1 MDNEPQK
8 SNCSRGCWVHGPV
21 RSSLGTRRHI
31 RAALLLKKC
40 LQVGTTAA
48 IAISI
53 GIGIANVIGNV
64 IATMLNLMRSF
75 AISCSSQQCRIA
87 AAATLH
93 RLASHRLDV
102 PVH

>member
-1 MDNEPQK
+1 MP
-8 SNCSRGCWVHGPV
+8 GPV
-21 RSSLGTRRHI
+21 RSPLGTRRHI

-48 IAISI
+48 FTISI
-53 GIGIANVIGNV
+53 GIGIANVIANV

-93 RLASHRLDV
+93 RLALHRLDV

>member
-1 MDNEPQK
+1 MP
-8 SNCSRGCWVHGPV
+8 GPV
-21 RSSLGTRRHI
+21 RSPLGTRRHI

-48 IAISI
+48 IAFTIAISI
-53 GIGIANVIGNV
+53 GIGIANVIANV

>member
-8 SNCSRGCWVHGPV
+8 SNCSRGCWVPGPV

-53 GIGIANVIGNV
+53 GIGIANVIANV

-75 AISCSSQQCRIA
+75 AISCTSQQCRIA

-93 RLASHRLDV
+93 RLALHRLDV

>member
-1 MDNEPQK
+1 MP
-8 SNCSRGCWVHGPV
+8 GPV

-53 GIGIANVIGNV
+53 GIGIANVIANV

-75 AISCSSQQCRIA
+75 AISCNSQQCRIA

-93 RLASHRLDV
+93 RLALHRLDV